1 MRSLGVALVVLLGL
15 TATALAD
22 EPREASPV
30 PPDALEDAA
39 KKARFTSYVID
50 GDRAR
55 AAGRA
60 TAAARAYAAAL
71 DVRHDPL
78 IAGRLGVLLVQLGK
92 PVDAADLLLDAI
104 QRATNAT
111 AEERQGFLKAYD
123 AARAEM
129 TWVDVTISHAGTK
142 LTLDGEP
149 RNRDGF
155 SALSMFVAP
164 GEHELRARLDGYE
177 DAVETFTARK
187 GQEMRVTLTLRALPE
202 PLPPPLKLRRENPRR
217 PDLSSLD
224 EPPEDEPPSRE
235 PIVGGV
241 TGEQKKAGLRGSVSG
256 GPIVVFGVASWSP
269 AVGAMIAGSLRPNDY
284 VSLGLEARA
293 AWLTSGVEGGQIN
306 AMTVGGL
313 ASVCGHWRWL
323 FGCAL
328 GHVGLIRIQGA
339 ATSYKGEHPEFVKL
353 GIGGRIGAKFNL
365 TQSFSMQASVDAVA
379 LDSGTKIIAGQTAI
393 VDQPPVLVGAQVA
406 GGWEF

>member
-15 TATALAD
+15 TTTALAD
-22 EPREASPV
+22 EPRDASPV
-30 PPDALEDAA
+30 PLDALEDAA

-78 IAGRLGVLLVQLGK
+78 IAGRLGVILVQLGK

-104 QRATNAT
+104 QRATNAA

-187 GQEMRVTLTLRALPE
+187 GQELRITLTLRALPE
-202 PLPPPLKLRRENPRR
+202 PLPPPLKLRRESPRR

-224 EPPEDEPPSRE
+224 EPPEDEPPPRE

-241 TGEQKKAGLRGSVSG
+241 MGEPKKAGLRGSVSG
-256 GPIVVFGVASWSP
+256 GPVVVFGVASWMP
-269 AVGAMIAGSLRPNDY
+269 AVGAMLGGSLRLNDS
-284 VSLGLEARA
+284 VSIGLEGRA
-293 AWLTSGVEGGQIN
+293 AWLTSGVESHQIT
-306 AMTVGGL
+306 AMTAGGI
-313 ASVCGHWRWL
+313 ASVCGHYRW
-323 FGCAL
+323 FYGCAL
-328 GHVGLIRIQGA
+328 GHLGVINVEFSAQ
-339 ATSYKGEHPEFVKL
+339 SYKPANFSIVKP
-353 GIGGRIGAKFNL
+353 GAGGRIGAKVRV
-365 TQSFSMQASVDAVA
+365 TQSFTLQAAADVLGLS
-379 LDSGTKIIAGQTAI
+379 SGVKVVVGTT
-393 VDQPPVLVGAQVA
+393 VLSDQPPVMLGVQLG